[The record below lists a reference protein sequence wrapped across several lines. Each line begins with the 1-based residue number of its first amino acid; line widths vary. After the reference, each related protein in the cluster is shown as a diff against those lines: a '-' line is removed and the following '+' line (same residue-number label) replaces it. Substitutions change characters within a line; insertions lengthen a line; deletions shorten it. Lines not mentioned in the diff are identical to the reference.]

1 LHIRFYT
8 LGDSYQISGARVFD
22 MAANPAQ
29 MIAQYREFF
38 ERNNPMQQLIFDF
51 KNAIQ
56 NLKTMQSRR
65 KLSKYRCLLEIERLE
80 MLAQLMEDGNADPQG
95 IRLDRPF

>member
-1 LHIRFYT
+1 
-8 LGDSYQISGARVFD
+8 

-38 ERNNPMQQLIFDF
+38 ERNNPMHQLVFDI

-56 NLKTMQSRR
+56 DLKTMNSRR
-65 KLSKYRCLLEIERLE
+65 KLSKYRCLLEVERLE
-80 MLAQLMEDGNADPQG
+80 LLAQLMEQGNADPQG
-95 IRLDRPF
+95 VRLDRPF